1 MMGSLGALGSGEEIS
16 VLIVDGSALVRRIL
30 SDMISREPG
39 MKVAGVARNG
49 VEAIK
54 LTQELDPDIVT
65 MDIYMPDM
73 DGLSALAYIMRRYPR
88 PVVMI
93 SALAKEG
100 AEPTLKALELG
111 AVDFIEKPSRFPG
124 SIDGVREDVVDKI
137 RTAAHSRAKEV
148 WERARKVRPPRK
160 VKLRKS
166 LVRGGRV
173 IVFGASAGG
182 PRALSQI
189 IPALP
194 DDLPASVAIV
204 QHMPERFTGSFADR
218 LDSRSRIGV
227 SEAKQGEEL
236 SEGRAY
242 VVPGV
247 RDMVFEG
254 FGGRGV
260 RTRLMRTVAKHGA
273 SPVIDVTMESAAQVF
288 GEKAIGVLLSGMGND
303 GAMGLGMIRDAGGD
317 TIAQDEETSLVFG
330 MPRVAIERKLVGEV
344 LPVGKIAEAIVARL

>member
-1 MMGSLGALGSGEEIS
+1 
-16 VLIVDGSALVRRIL
+16 
-30 SDMISREPG
+30 MISQEPG

-137 RTAAHSRAKEV
+137 RTAAHSKAKEV

-166 LVRGGRV
+166 LVWGGRV
-173 IVFGASAGG
+173 IVLGASAGG

-218 LDSRSRIGV
+218 LDSRSRIDV

-242 VVPGV
+242 VVPGE
-247 RDMVFEG
+247 RDMGFEV

-260 RTRLMRTVAKHGA
+260 RTRLMPTVAKHGA

-303 GAMGLGMIRDAGGD
+303 GAMGIGMIRDAGGD

>member
-1 MMGSLGALGSGEEIS
+1 MMSSLGALGSGEDLS
-16 VLIVDGSALVRRIL
+16 VLIVDDSALVRRIL
-30 SDMISREPG
+30 SDMISQEPG

-137 RTAAHSRAKEV
+137 RTAAHSKAKEV

-166 LVRGGRV
+166 LVWGGRV
-173 IVFGASAGG
+173 IVLGASAGG

-218 LDSRSRIGV
+218 LDSRSRIDV

-242 VVPGV
+242 VVPGE
-247 RDMVFEG
+247 RDMGFEV

-260 RTRLMRTVAKHGA
+260 RTRLMPTVSKHGA

-288 GEKAIGVLLSGMGND
+288 GKKAIGVLLSGMGND
-303 GAMGLGMIRDAGGD
+303 GAMGIGMIRDAGGD

-330 MPRVAIERKLVGEV
+330 MPRVAIERKLVDEV
-344 LPVGKIAEAIVARL
+344 LPVEKIAEAIVARL